1 MLSRL
6 TQRSLYAGYKS
17 LTKLEECI
25 QHKGPIKDIEQYRN
39 EFYKNIPHTNPK
51 SVLTID
57 TIKIKKQEILS
68 VIKAQE
74 QAEDES
80 NTEEKKQAEALIK
93 ALRKI
98 IK

>member
-1 MLSRL
+1 MLSKIS
-6 TQRSLYAGYKS
+6 QRSLYAGYRS

-25 QHKGPIKDIEQYRN
+25 QYKGHAKDIEQYRN
-39 EFYKNIPHTNPK
+39 EFYKNIPHSTPPP
-51 SVLTID
+51 VLTID

-68 VIKAQE
+68 LIKAQAQE
-74 QAEDES
+74 EDEAHS
-80 NTEEKKQAEALIK
+80 ESTAQAEALIK